1 MTEFWDFVKL
11 HHRYVVKEAIKPV
24 FALAK
29 VVFVVGLVFGLSF
42 LIISLPLPLFL
53 ISLFSLLAGLLV
65 ALRVAHIYETY
76 KINKQQ
82 NSSIPRNTL
91 Q

>member
-1 MTEFWDFVKL
+1 MIEFWNFFKL

-24 FALAK
+24 FALVT

-42 LIISLPLPLFL
+42 LIISLPFPLFL
-53 ISLFSLLAGLLV
+53 ISLFSLFAGLLV
-65 ALRVAHIYETY
+65 AIRVANIYETY

-91 Q
+91 K